1 MAESS
6 PTGLWAVWWHVPL
19 EYEEEFN
26 AWYNTE
32 RLPQIT
38 RIPGVLKGRRY
49 QALDGV
55 PKYLALYD
63 LQDETIIAGRAFQQ
77 ATATPTPWAARMLRV
92 TQDSHRATTY
102 RLLSTAGTAP
112 VHDTPYLYIG
122 THDIAIEFEQEFNAW
137 YDQEHAPGLARVP
150 GCPRVQRF
158 LAINS
163 QPKYMAIDDLE
174 RLDVIKSVAWA
185 TARDT
190 EWTARLRPHR
200 QNRTRQLYQLIFPT
214 T

>member
-1 MAESS
+1 VLAAKE
-6 PTGLWAVWWHVPL
+6 
-19 EYEEEFN
+19 
-26 AWYNTE
+26 
-32 RLPQIT
+32 IT
-38 RIPGVLKGRRY
+38 SR
-49 QALDGV
+49 
-55 PKYLALYD
+55 
-63 LQDETIIAGRAFQQ
+63 
-77 ATATPTPWAARMLRV
+77 
-92 TQDSHRATTY
+92 
-102 RLLSTAGTAP
+102 
-112 VHDTPYLYIG
+112 DTVS
-122 THDIAIEFEQEFNAW
+122 IEFEQEFNAW

-200 QNRTRQLYQLIFPT
+200 QNRMRQLYQFIFPT